1 MTLDT
6 LDEVIA
12 MEQTNSN
19 ISQILDIIYDY
30 LDILDSVEEE
40 SDNNVKP

>member
-6 LDEVIA
+6 FDEVISA
-12 MEQTNSN
+12 EQTNSN

-30 LDILDSVEEE
+30 LDILDSIEGE
-40 SDNNVKP
+40 SDNSDT

>member
-6 LDEVIA
+6 NDEVIA
-12 MEQTNSN
+12 MEQTDNN

-30 LDILDSVEEE
+30 LDILDFVKEEN
-40 SDNNVKP
+40 DNE

>member
-6 LDEVIA
+6 NDEVIA
-12 MEQTNSN
+12 MEQTDNN

-30 LDILDSVEEE
+30 LDILDFIKEEN
-40 SDNNVKP
+40 DNE